1 MTTSK
6 KEKYLAMNNDLN
18 GLFVLKGPVGEIPV
32 PEKDPF
38 KYDKLGRKE
47 YIIKLTDVVLS
58 YQDGVV
64 FALNGAWGTGKTTFV
79 RMWKQ
84 YLKNQGVPVAYY
96 NAWVDD
102 ISDEPLYSLLKQ
114 LNEVVGK
121 SKARRKKVFNV
132 GAKLLTRLGFGALK
146 GTLGPLSDL
155 LVNLGEGVAKEVTDM
170 IKEAGKKAGEEGL
183 EGIQDIIEGSLEEES
198 NTTSLMKD
206 FRKVFQDYV
215 KKDKSNKKATVPLVY
230 FVDELDR
237 CSPTFA
243 VKVLERIKHLF
254 EVENVVFV
262 LSIDKQQF
270 AHSIN
275 GYFGSDLFD
284 SMEYLRRFIGVEY
297 YLPEPDPDDYFNH
310 LIEHYGFG
318 QFQISLMTDKD
329 LNFDDYLALIKLIM
343 HYEGLN
349 LRQVEKIF
357 MLVRFQF
364 NNNKI
369 GTPHIFGV
377 LDYSLCFYLA
387 YLKICHY
394 DIYTNIRKLNYSLQE
409 LADETERL
417 MPFKLIYKT
426 DHNSN
431 EIKLFSM
438 NMILF
443 LLDYSFDIHHRANK
457 ADSED
462 ISIIFNDVAELNT
475 SSIKQDMLE
484 QIRNGNSTLFTGL
497 RSKMD
502 TMDLFDR

>member
-1 MTTSK
+1 
-6 KEKYLAMNNDLN
+6 MNKDNELND
-18 GLFVLKGPVGEIPV
+18 LFVLKGPVGEIPV

-38 KYDKLGRKE
+38 KYDKLGRKD

-58 YQDGVV
+58 YRDGVV
-64 FALNGAWGTGKTTFV
+64 FALNGAWGSGKTTFI

-84 YLKNQGVPVAYY
+84 YLMNQGVPVAYY

-114 LNEVVGK
+114 LNKVVGK
-121 SKARRKKVFNV
+121 NDKKRKKVFTI
-132 GAKLLTRLGFGALK
+132 GAKLLTKLGFGALK
-146 GTLGPLSDL
+146 GALGPLGNL
-155 LVNLGEGVAKEVTDM
+155 LVNMGEEVSKDITDM
-170 IKEAGKKAGEEGL
+170 IKKAGEKAGEEGL
-183 EGIQDIIEGSLEEES
+183 KGIQEMIEDSLEEES
-198 NTTSLMKD
+198 NTASLMKD

-215 KKDKSNKKATVPLVY
+215 KKDKSNKKAMVPLVY

-262 LSIDKQQF
+262 LSIDKQQL

-297 YLPEPDPDDYFNH
+297 YLPEPDPEDYFNH

-318 QFQISLMTDKD
+318 QFQISLMVNKD
-329 LNFDDYLALIKLIM
+329 LKKDLQHENYLALIKLIM

-364 NNNKI
+364 NNNRI
-369 GTPHIFGV
+369 GTPHTMV
-377 LDYSLCFYLA
+377 ELDFSLSFYLA

-409 LADETERL
+409 LAEEIERL

-443 LLDYSFDIHHRANK
+443 LLDYSFDIHHRANI

-462 ISIIFNDVAELNT
+462 ISIIFNDVSELNT
-475 SSIKQDMLE
+475 TSIKQDMLE
-484 QIRNGNSTLFTGL
+484 QIRKDNTIVYIGL
-497 RSKMD
+497 QAKMD